1 VRASATSSSTR
12 IRCRLSD
19 WDALLAFDR
28 ERVWHP
34 YGALPSARPSLPVA
48 SAKGVRLT
56 LASGEE
62 LIDGMASW
70 WCAIHGYR
78 HPVLDDAVREQ
89 LGRMAHVMFGGL
101 THAPAVAL
109 AERLLAVAPAGLEA
123 VFFADSG
130 SVSVE
135 VAIKQCLQFQRA
147 AGHATRTRLLT
158 VRGGYHG
165 DTFGAMAVCDPVAG
179 MHSAFS
185 GVLAQHVFADRP
197 PDGFAAP
204 LDDGWAAHVRELVAR
219 HSDQLAAIIL
229 EPVVQG
235 AGGMRFHS
243 PACVAL
249 LRSLCD
255 EHGLLLVLDE
265 IATGFGRTG
274 ALFACEH
281 AAVAPDVMCVGKA
294 LTGGYV
300 TLAATL
306 CTRAVADAVSG
317 GEGGG
322 LMHGPTFM
330 ANPLACSV
338 ALASLELLGAGDGAP
353 AGESWRERVGMI
365 EAGLRA
371 GLAPARELEG
381 VRDVRVLGAIG
392 VIQLHRDVD
401 VGAATEAAMRRG
413 VWLRPFR
420 DLVYTMPPY
429 VIEPEELASVTAAVV
444 DAARVGSGR

>member
-1 VRASATSSSTR
+1 MSVPSS
-12 IRCRLSD
+12 
-19 WDALLAFDR
+19 WEELLALDA

-34 YGALPSARPSLPVA
+34 YGALPATLPPLPVV
-48 SAKGVRLT
+48 SAQGVRLR
-56 LASGEE
+56 LADGRE

-78 HPVLDDAVREQ
+78 NPVLDNAVQEQ

-101 THAPAVAL
+101 THEPAI
-109 AERLLAVAPAGLEA
+109 RLVEQLSELAPAGLER
-123 VFFADSG
+123 VFLADSG

-135 VAIKQCLQFQRA
+135 VAIKLCLQYQRA
-147 AGHATRTRLLT
+147 LGCNQRTRLLT

-165 DTFGAMAVCDPVAG
+165 DTAGAMAVCDPVGG
-179 MHSAFS
+179 MHSLFA
-185 GVLAQHVFADRP
+185 GVLPQHVFAERP
-197 PDGFAAP
+197 PDGFDAG
-204 LDDGWAAHVRELVAR
+204 LDERWAAHVSE
-219 HSDQLAAIIL
+219 LAAAHADELAAVIV

-243 PACVAL
+243 PECVAA
-249 LRSLCD
+249 LRRVCD

-274 ALFACEH
+274 AMFASEH
-281 AAVAPDVMCVGKA
+281 AGVVPDVMCVGKA
-294 LTGGYV
+294 LTGGYM

-306 CTRAVADAVSG
+306 CTPAVAEVVSS

-330 ANPLACSV
+330 GNPLACAV
-338 ALASLELLGAGDGAP
+338 ALASLDLLADGDWHA
-353 AGESWRERVGMI
+353 RVHQI

-371 GLAPARELEG
+371 GLEPARGMPG
-381 VRDVRVLGAIG
+381 VSDIRVLGAIG
-392 VIQLHRDVD
+392 VLQLERDVD
-401 VGAATEAAMRRG
+401 IAAATKAAVEHG

-420 DLVYTMPPY
+420 DLIYAMPPY
-429 VIEPEELASVTAAVV
+429 VIEEQDLKRVTTAMLA
-444 DAARVGSGR
+444 AARAVAPA